1 MDDFPFGRQSIDVG
15 ADEHV
20 DTLAIVDGCIILS
33 ENGGDDPWNLFW
45 HGLGW
50 TLFKFN
56 DVRHRICK
64 IYNICFSNPEFIRFN
79 FI

>member
-20 DTLAIVDGCIILS
+20 DTLAIVDSCIILS

-45 HGLGW
+45 HGLG
-50 TLFKFN
+50 
-56 DVRHRICK
+56 
-64 IYNICFSNPEFIRFN
+64 
-79 FI
+79 